1 MNDKSILV
9 VDDDKVF
16 LKLVENDLTKSGYSV
31 ITANNGKDAIE
42 LAKRKHPALILL
54 DISMPEMDGGEVAH
68 ILESEPKTKDIPIIY
83 VTVLV
88 TKEEEAQISR
98 DIKRR
103 DCFIAKPYTLSAL
116 LTKIREHI

>member
-1 MNDKSILV
+1 MSGKKVLA

-31 ITANNGKDAIE
+31 ITAKNGEEAIE
-42 LAKRKHPALILL
+42 LAKRQHPDLILL

-68 ILESEPKTKDIPIIY
+68 ILESEPGTKDIPIVY

-88 TKEEEAQISR
+88 TKEEEAQMSH
-98 DIKRR
+98 DIKR
-103 DCFIAKPYTLSAL
+103 DCFIAKPYNLNDL
-116 LTKIREHI
+116 LAKIREYI

>member
-1 MNDKSILV
+1 MNGKSILA

-31 ITANNGKDAIE
+31 ITANSGKEAIE
-42 LAKRKHPALILL
+42 LAKHKHPDLILL

-68 ILESEPKTKDIPIIY
+68 ILESEPQTKDIPIIY

-88 TKEEEAQISR
+88 TKEEEVQMSG
-98 DIKRR
+98 DIKR
-103 DCFIAKPYTLSAL
+103 DCFIAKPYNLNDL
-116 LTKIREHI
+116 LTKIREYI